1 MPQVTETVKQ
11 GVKDAASLAVGAG
24 VLGYQAAQA
33 RVDKAQAR
41 VGSTAKTAR
50 NGFESKV
57 REAVDFA
64 EQRAR
69 QAWEQI
75 EVVGSEVIE
84 RVEPVISRVSD
95 RVEPL
100 LSDLAEKVEP
110 VVDKL
115 QARAQELGK
124 LLPGQD
130 KPGPAPR
137 HAPATTKK
145 TATAS
150 KRSD

>member
-1 MPQVTETVKQ
+1 MQQVTETVKQ

-50 NGFESKV
+50 NGFEAKV
-57 REAVDFA
+57 REAVDSA
-64 EQRAR
+64 EQLAR

-115 QARAQELGK
+115 QAGAQEVGK
-124 LLPGQD
+124 LIPGQKKPEP
-130 KPGPAPR
+130 KPGPAKKTSA
-137 HAPATTKK
+137 APA
-145 TATAS
+145 S
-150 KRSD
+150 KNSD